1 MNKLHIDVLQENII
15 ILNSSIDWV
24 KRSYE
29 QTKDIGQKDS
39 YSAEEFDKLE
49 VLTSRYARTTDML
62 VNKVLRSIDTVES
75 EDIGTIIDIMNRAEK
90 RGIVQSADLLHTIK
104 DLRNDIVHEY
114 KIKEIPKFFAKVLQ
128 YTPILIEIA
137 DNVNKYCSKYFKCLS
152 IHNDSNLPQS

>member
-1 MNKLHIDVLQENII
+1 MNDLHINVLWENINA
-15 ILNSSIDWV
+15 LNLSADWV

-29 QTKDIGQKDS
+29 QTKNIGQKDT

-75 EDIGTIIDIMNRAEK
+75 EDIGTIIDIMNRAAK

-104 DLRNDIVHEY
+104 DLRNNIVHEY
-114 KIKEIPKFFAKVLQ
+114 QIKEIPKFFAGVIK
-128 YTPILIEIA
+128 YTPVLLEII
-137 DNVNKYCSKYFKCLS
+137 DKVKDYCSKY
-152 IHNDSNLPQS
+152 LPENN

>member
-1 MNKLHIDVLQENII
+1 MNDLHINVLRENIDT
-15 ILNSSIDWV
+15 LNLSADWV

-29 QTKDIGQKDS
+29 QTKNIGQKDT

-62 VNKVLRSIDTVES
+62 VNKVFRSIDTVES

-104 DLRNDIVHEY
+104 DLRNSIVHEY
-114 KIKEIPKFFAKVLQ
+114 QIKELPKFFAGVIK
-128 YTPILIEIA
+128 YTPVLLEII
-137 DNVNKYCSKYFKCLS
+137 DKVKDYCSKY
-152 IHNDSNLPQS
+152 LP